1 MFNFNQ
7 CFKEVEKPC
16 YSFFKKNE
24 TKKAKFKNK
33 KKMILKYL
41 IPLSFWINE
50 KSNKNSN
57 TYFLGLS
64 GGQGTGKTTIT
75 ALLEIILN
83 KYFKKKVCAFS
94 IDDFYKTKK
103 EREKLSKNKHPLLKT
118 RGVPGTHD
126 INLIFD
132 FLNEVKLKKKNNFLL
147 PKFDKSIDDRAK
159 KSMWKKINYIPDIV
173 ILDGWCIGAKAQS
186 NKLLTKAINILE
198 KKEDPKN
205 VWRKYVNKQLKTKY
219 KVLFN
224 KMNDII
230 YLNASNFSLMK
241 KWRIKQENKIR
252 IKNVKKNSKVM
263 TNKDILRFMMFYQR
277 ITQQMFKDMLK
288 VSSAILKLDSHHQI
302 KNIKLS

>member
-24 TKKAKFKNK
+24 TKKEKFKNK

-94 IDDFYKTKK
+94 IDDFYKTRK

-132 FLNEVKLKKKNNFLL
+132 FLK
-147 PKFDKSIDDRAK
+147 
-159 KSMWKKINYIPDIV
+159 
-173 ILDGWCIGAKAQS
+173 
-186 NKLLTKAINILE
+186 
-198 KKEDPKN
+198 
-205 VWRKYVNKQLKTKY
+205 
-219 KVLFN
+219 
-224 KMNDII
+224 
-230 YLNASNFSLMK
+230 
-241 KWRIKQENKIR
+241 
-252 IKNVKKNSKVM
+252 
-263 TNKDILRFMMFYQR
+263 
-277 ITQQMFKDMLK
+277 
-288 VSSAILKLDSHHQI
+288 
-302 KNIKLS
+302 